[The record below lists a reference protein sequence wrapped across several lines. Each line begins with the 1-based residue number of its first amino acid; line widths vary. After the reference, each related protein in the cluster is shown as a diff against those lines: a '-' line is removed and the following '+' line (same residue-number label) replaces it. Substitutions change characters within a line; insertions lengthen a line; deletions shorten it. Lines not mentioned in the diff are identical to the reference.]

1 MTDSLQHTHKT
12 LVIIRISNK
21 LLLVSLVTEYERL
34 STCWGHYFV
43 PTMVPYTECYRFV
56 VVTFL
61 SPDNDKQF
69 WCHMTLLQ
77 PQTFRRQ
84 KPVPWALQRPCT
96 HNLLSNHHHSSPLGR
111 VTQGLLHGFHEH
123 QGGAGGQVGPDSQPI
138 TPQWDVCRQ
147 TTALGTMFLTL
158 CALQCGGEGDKISAT
173 FNSFVPHDNFPNL
186 TYFQSCI
193 QSLLFC

>member
-61 SPDNDKQF
+61 SPDNDKEQSNF
-69 WCHMTLLQ
+69 GVTWLCYNLKHLGDKSQCLEL
-77 PQTFRRQ
+77 F
-84 KPVPWALQRPCT
+84 KGHVPTTYFQIIITPP
-96 HNLLSNHHHSSPLGR
+96 HLGGSHR
-111 VTQGLLHGFHEH
+111 VSYMVSMNIK
-123 QGGAGGQVGPDSQPI
+123 GGQVGPGSQPI